1 MKKIFKILNMDSHAW
16 LKIAFLMLLY
26 VIQAVLQVAQPEVLN
41 QATIA
46 VEAKSP
52 DMLMKTLVMAAVV
65 TAGTL
70 VVDALIKLK
79 RIRFENVTLELVQRD
94 LMQRIMRFKRV
105 HFQKSEIPDYL
116 TGVVDYAQGGVEDS
130 VNYFFDTFSG
140 ISCLLAC
147 VLYMGYLSIPLTAIV
162 VAFNLLL
169 RLVMR
174 LLEKKVRETVGVCNQ
189 VVKQNNG
196 FLVELL
202 TNMQSVRVYNKEA
215 YFNQEL
221 RKKESE
227 TYHSQCRSRIW
238 KLWQGDFTWLALKF
252 AEYALVYGIGG
263 VFCYMGYIDFGVFL
277 AYPIPWTTL

>member
-105 HFQKSEIPDYL
+105 HFKKSEIPDYL
-116 TGVVDYAQGGVEDS
+116 TGVVDYGQGGGRR
-130 VNYFFDTFSG
+130 FRQ
-140 ISCLLAC
+140 L
-147 VLYMGYLSIPLTAIV
+147 VL
-162 VAFNLLL
+162 
-169 RLVMR
+169 
-174 LLEKKVRETVGVCNQ
+174 
-189 VVKQNNG
+189 
-196 FLVELL
+196 
-202 TNMQSVRVYNKEA
+202 
-215 YFNQEL
+215 
-221 RKKESE
+221 
-227 TYHSQCRSRIW
+227 
-238 KLWQGDFTWLALKF
+238 
-252 AEYALVYGIGG
+252 
-263 VFCYMGYIDFGVFL
+263 
-277 AYPIPWTTL
+277 